1 MTGKFKNRRQ
11 KHEYFFPDGVQEK
24 TQMSD
29 SLLVA
34 TLLCISGGFQDTYT
48 YNCREGV
55 FANAQTGNMA
65 LLGQN
70 LAMGN
75 WAITFRYLVPVL
87 AFAAGI
93 YFSQKIRLRYKAQQI
108 IHWRQIVV
116 LLEIIVLFLAGWL
129 PQEWNLLANIMVSF
143 VCAMQVQS
151 FRKVMGNAY
160 ATTMCIGNLRI
171 ATELLCNYRTTGEK
185 EVLKTSLLYFSLI
198 AVFIGG
204 AAAGGVVTLHLQEKA
219 IWICCPV
226 LLLAFVIM
234 FIKDRKFLFYKNI
247 SKKRL

>member
-1 MTGKFKNRRQ
+1 MRGGIKMSGKIHNWEQ
-11 KHEYFFPDGVQEK
+11 KLDFFHLDGVHGQ

-34 TLLCISGGFQDTYT
+34 ILLCISGGFQDTYT

-75 WAITFRYLVPVL
+75 WPMTLRYLVPVA

-93 YFSQKIRLRYKAQQI
+93 YFSQKIRLRYKERQM
-108 IHWRQIVV
+108 IHWRQIVI
-116 LLEIIVLFLAGWL
+116 LLEIIVLFLTGFL

-151 FRKVMGNAY
+151 FRKVMGNSY

-171 ATELLCNYRTTGEK
+171 ATELFCNYRATGQR

-198 AVFIGG
+198 AVFIAG
-204 AAAGGVVTLHLQEKA
+204 AAAGGVMTLRLQEKA
-219 IWICCPV
+219 IWLCCPV
-226 LLLAFVIM
+226 LLAAFVIM
-234 FIKDRKFLFYKNI
+234 FIKNRDLM
-247 SKKRL
+247 

>member
-1 MTGKFKNRRQ
+1 MRGGIKMSGKIHNWEQ
-11 KHEYFFPDGVQEK
+11 KLDFFHLDGVHGQ

-34 TLLCISGGFQDTYT
+34 ILLCISGGFQDTYT

-75 WAITFRYLVPVL
+75 WPMTLRYLVPVA

-93 YFSQKIRLRYKAQQI
+93 YFSQKIRLRYKERQM
-108 IHWRQIVV
+108 IHWRQIVI
-116 LLEIIVLFLAGWL
+116 LLEIIVLFLTGFL
-129 PQEWNLLANIMVSF
+129 PQD
-143 VCAMQVQS
+143 
-151 FRKVMGNAY
+151 

-171 ATELLCNYRTTGEK
+171 ATELFCNYRATGQR

-198 AVFIGG
+198 AVFIAG
-204 AAAGGVVTLHLQEKA
+204 AAAGGVMTLRLQEKA
-219 IWICCPV
+219 IWLCCPV
-226 LLLAFVIM
+226 LLVAFVIM
-234 FIKDRKFLFYKNI
+234 FIKNRDLM
-247 SKKRL
+247 